1 MPFGH
6 ISFVW
11 LIEKKINWKE
21 VRIWCLSAEYVR
33 YYETFVRDKTE
44 YGWDYIFDEISLLRS
59 LPEDYSRPPA

>member
-1 MPFGH
+1 M
-6 ISFVW
+6 
-11 LIEKKINWKE
+11 
-21 VRIWCLSAEYVR
+21 RIWCLSAEYVR